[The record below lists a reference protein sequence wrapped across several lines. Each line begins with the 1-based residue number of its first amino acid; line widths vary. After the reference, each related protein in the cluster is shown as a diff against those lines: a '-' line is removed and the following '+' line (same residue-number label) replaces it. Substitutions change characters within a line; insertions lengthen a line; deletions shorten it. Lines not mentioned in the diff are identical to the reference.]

1 MPSAA
6 SGAAPLNVVSGCP
19 QSGSITKPPGLAG
32 PHENTDWPGKFP
44 AIPWAYAE
52 IVRHLARVERVYL
65 LVQNRAAESLAR
77 DVLKKSGVN
86 LGAIDFFRV
95 PTDRGWMRDSG
106 PICVRSHSGEVAYTH
121 WLFNGWAKYSNY
133 KKDAV
138 AVTNVNKKLKTNNL
152 AAPPQWPPRRS
163 GRRQHR
169 RQRPRLPAN
178 PLKNACSASASSA
191 ITDSPAK
198 TTRMSSAAISVSLKF
213 SG

>member
-6 SGAAPLNVVSGCP
+6 SGAAPFECGFWMPAEGKNH
-19 QSGSITKPPGLAG
+19 KAPGLGG
-32 PHENTDWPGKFP
+32 PQEKTDCPGKFP

-52 IVRHLARVERVYL
+52 IVRRLARVERVYL

-138 AVTNVNKKLKTNNL
+138 AVTNVNKKLKRTTWQPLHN
-152 AAPPQWPPRRS
+152 
-163 GRRQHR
+163 GRRVV
-169 RQRPRLPAN
+169 L
-178 PLKNACSASASSA
+178 
-191 ITDSPAK
+191 
-198 TTRMSSAAISVSLKF
+198 
-213 SG
+213 